1 MATPRKDPK
10 DRLQTGRPSKFNP
23 STSETICETVIDCMN
38 KGYIVE
44 EVCAEIGIARDTFF
58 KWVKE
63 YPEFSDAYK
72 KGKSAFTAFW
82 TRAYK
87 KVMMGIPLNPPKKT
101 KPKPK
106 PGEKPKPGQKKED
119 EKEEEAV
126 ELGKANPAMM
136 IFYMKAHCGW
146 RETVNN
152 NNKVKLTTTNSR
164 EIPAD
169 PKERRALAES
179 LKRDI
184 GIGQTVKPKQ
194 SHKTEKIK
202 ENNA

>member
-1 MATPRKDPK
+1 M
-10 DRLQTGRPSKFNP
+10 GRPSKFNP
-23 STSETICETVIDCMN
+23 STSETICETVITCMT

-58 KWVKE
+58 NWVKE
-63 YPEFSDAYK
+63 YPDFSDAYK

-82 TRAYK
+82 ARAYK

-106 PGEKPKPGQKKED
+106 PGEKPKPGQKNED

-152 NNKVKLTTTNSR
+152 NNKVKFADS
-164 EIPAD
+164 IPDTA
-169 PKERRALAES
+169 KERLDRIFES
-179 LKRDI
+179 AKKKSTKI
-184 GIGQTVKPKQ
+184 QPKIVT
-194 SHKTEKIK
+194 KKGTIK
-202 ENNA
+202 KGKNEG